1 MFVVSHKN
9 RKKKK
14 IEIKKRPGFRSNK
27 DIRGSGC
34 RVKESRWDESVIET
48 GFSSMIVF
56 VFEYPVSINLY
67 RPIPFKDQNEKRI
80 LSSSTKRRRV
90 VVGLVENG

>member
-1 MFVVSHKN
+1 
-9 RKKKK
+9 
-14 IEIKKRPGFRSNK
+14 
-27 DIRGSGC
+27 
-34 RVKESRWDESVIET
+34 
-48 GFSSMIVF
+48 MIVF